1 MPQRRFPPPWSVEER
16 GAKRKP
22 RGTTGAKKNTRVEL
36 FYAVGSPF
44 VITRGCHPRYGR
56 EVANGHPVPPAGDA
70 IELAGAVYIV
80 PSPFGLGSVP
90 LSGVRAKKL
99 VSGRIDVLAGA
110 IVIYLTVNKRKCSE
124 GYVFAL
130 RSERRLCCE
139 VRGNLAYRWF
149 CSATCCN
156 DVT

>member
-1 MPQRRFPPPWSVEER
+1 MPSRRFPPPWSVDER

-90 LSGVRAKKL
+90 LPGVRAKKL

-110 IVIYLTVNKRKCSE
+110 IVIYLTVD
-124 GYVFAL
+124 
-130 RSERRLCCE
+130 RSQNAPRQRPDSMCIGLPSAPGHIPMTEYDPDMIPSLC
-139 VRGNLAYRWF
+139 
-149 CSATCCN
+149 
-156 DVT
+156 